1 MYLCIDFGT
10 DKCRMSSNSK
20 TLTMKKLLIT
30 MVLLSGCFAGQV
42 MAQQLFETVHKEATK
57 VVNNP
62 SSSEEAI
69 QVNQFKVTVLNYIA
83 TQVQK
88 RGLQKDGYF
97 YDSQAVNLQSF
108 VLDFLTYIN
117 KARVISPAKRMEVI
131 KCFRDASLQN
141 PLFND
146 TDKERAYCYVNDKQ
160 TLTPFSLDTDW
171 DKAYEQVSV
180 NIKKVLP

>member
-1 MYLCIDFGT
+1 
-10 DKCRMSSNSK
+10 
-20 TLTMKKLLIT
+20 MKKLLIT